1 MDWIEITGAT
11 VDAAVEVALDSLGVH
26 ESELE
31 YQVVEEPRRGFLGI
45 GRVPARIRARVRPI
59 SREKPSDR
67 RRRKR
72 ADQRRTRGGAARP
85 AGAAGA
91 TATGGEATVGTN
103 AGAGEPS
110 AATAGPSS
118 SRSSSRRRRRRSGG
132 ATASTVVASASE
144 DDTASAEGDTAKAH
158 RPPTDRSVGDERGA
172 AASGASGRRSV
183 RPSGRQPGRHE
194 TEEQDM
200 SEATISVDE
209 QLSEARE
216 FTEGL
221 IDAFGVDASVRG
233 VLEDGD
239 IQIDIEGDAL
249 GVLVGPKGATLSSI
263 EELVRTA
270 VLVRAGGF
278 GARIHVD
285 VAGYRRRRREA
296 LAGFA
301 TKLAEDVL
309 STGVAKAL
317 EPMSASDRKVV
328 HDTVGEIAGV
338 ATTSEGDEPRRRVV
352 IRPE

>member
-11 VDAAVEVALDSLGVH
+11 VDAAVELALDSLGVH

-31 YQVVEEPRRGFLGI
+31 YQVVEEPRKGFLGL
-45 GRVPARIRARVRPI
+45 GRAPARIRARVRPI

-72 ADQRRTRGGAARP
+72 ADQRRSRGNGANTGGART
-85 AGAAGA
+85 AAGVA
-91 TATGGEATVGTN
+91 TPGSDAD
-103 AGAGEPS
+103 
-110 AATAGPSS
+110 AATTVSS
-118 SRSSSRRRRRRSGG
+118 RPDGAPTRSSSRRRRRGSG
-132 ATASTVVASASE
+132 ATKAVAPGVQGGG
-144 DDTASAEGDTAKAH
+144 TQ
-158 RPPTDRSVGDERGA
+158 A
-172 AASGASGRRSV
+172 AARGESSPGPADRPGSAAKTPRRDAGTPATAA
-183 RPSGRQPGRHE
+183 RPAADRHE
-194 TEEQDM
+194 SEEQRM

-209 QLSEARE
+209 QLAEARE

-221 IDAFGVDASVRG
+221 LDAFGIAASVRG
-233 VLEDGD
+233 VLDDGD

-309 STGVAKAL
+309 ATGVAKAL

-338 ATTSEGDEPRRRVV
+338 ATSSEGDEPRRRVV